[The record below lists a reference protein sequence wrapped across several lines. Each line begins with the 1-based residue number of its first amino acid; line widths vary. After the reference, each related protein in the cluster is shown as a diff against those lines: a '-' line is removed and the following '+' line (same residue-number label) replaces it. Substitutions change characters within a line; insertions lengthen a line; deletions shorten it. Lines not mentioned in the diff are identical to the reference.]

1 MEFLLIPQNLPFAV
15 ALTVMLAIALL
26 EGALTLVGLGFSSL
40 LDNLIPEGFGAEALG
55 DLELDADL
63 DLDGDLAPAG
73 GIDPCTIDPGA
84 SLDPSGAGDIGSASA
99 LSRVLGWLCVGRVPV
114 LVLVVVFLTVFGLDG
129 LLIQGLLQGLTT
141 FLLPAWIAWVP
152 ALALALPMTSRIG
165 RGIARIIPKDETS
178 AVSRESLIGR
188 LATVTLG
195 EARQGAPA
203 QARVRD
209 ENGKSHYVMV
219 EPDDPER
226 AFRAGE
232 PVLLVT
238 RHGAVFRA
246 IENTSAALV
255 DE

>member
-40 LDNLIPEGFGAEALG
+40 LDNLIPDGFGAEALG
-55 DLELDADL
+55 DLDLDADL
-63 DLDGDLAPAG
+63 DLDGDLAPSG
-73 GIDPCTIDPGA
+73 GIDPGA
-84 SLDPSGAGDIGSASA
+84 SLDPSGAGEIGSASA

-114 LVLVVVFLTVFGLDG
+114 LVLVVVFLTAFGLDG

-141 FLLPAWIAWVP
+141 FLLPAWIAWIP

-178 AVSRESLIGR
+178 AVSRESLVGR

-219 EPDDPER
+219 EPDDPKG
-226 AFRAGE
+226 AFQADDR
-232 PVLLVT
+232 VLLVT
-238 RHGAVFRA
+238 RRGAVFRA